1 MTINDEII
9 TIHTFQMSVI
19 YTELL
24 FHPLRNVITQVENTF
39 IFSRGTGWSDPYLVT
54 KTVVQQFI
62 ILQSPLISVCTT
74 RSNIQSSVFCPH
86 HAVMCC
92 V

>member
-1 MTINDEII
+1 MKKALQIRKKAQCMTINDEII

-39 IFSRGTGWSDPYLVT
+39 IFSRGTG
-54 KTVVQQFI
+54 
-62 ILQSPLISVCTT
+62 
-74 RSNIQSSVFCPH
+74 
-86 HAVMCC
+86 
-92 V
+92 